1 MSTLQASDLF
11 CGAGGF
17 SAGLL
22 QACHELQR
30 TPDLLAINH
39 WPSAI
44 ATHQLNHPS
53 VSHLCEN
60 LDNVDPRHL
69 IKSRCLDIL
78 LASPECTHHSRARG
92 GKPMSDQSR
101 ASAWHVIRWAEAL
114 RIENIIVE
122 NVKEFQD
129 WGPLDRKGKPIK
141 HRKGELFRA
150 WLGCLDAL
158 GYRVDHKVLNSAWF
172 GAATARERLFIQAS
186 RRRRP
191 LWPAR
196 THSATPNLIE
206 QQPYRAAREIIDWS
220 YPSQSIFGRK
230 KPLVPKTLKRIE
242 AGLRK
247 FGGVEFV
254 LGQQSC
260 SAPRDVGQPIPTIA
274 TAGAI
279 SLVEPFLV
287 VLRKNADARSTGEPL
302 PTLCAGGNHIALCEP
317 FVIKFHGDHADRE
330 SGAQRVY
337 SVEEPLRTL
346 DTSNRFGLC
355 EPFIIPVTHGGGENR
370 AHDLNKPLPTIT
382 GAQRGELALV
392 EPFLVQYYGQSDVTS
407 CDAPVPTITTKDRF
421 GLCQPEPIAIFERDG
436 VEYALMDIRLRMFQ
450 PHELMAAMG
459 LDGYRFPAKTT
470 KKDKTKMAG
479 NAVEKLTATALC
491 KAVLQ

>member
-1 MSTLQASDLF
+1 VSTLQASDLF

-17 SAGLL
+17 SSGLL
-22 QACHELQR
+22 QACHELQL

-44 ATHQLNHPS
+44 ATHQLNYPS

-60 LDNVDPRHL
+60 LDNVDPRHVV
-69 IKSRCLDIL
+69 KSRRLNIL

-129 WGPLDRKGKPIK
+129 WGPLDKKGKPIK

-230 KPLVPKTLKRIE
+230 KPLAPKTLKRIE
-242 AGLRK
+242 AGLKK

-260 SAPRDVGQPIPTIA
+260 SAPRDVGQPIPTISC
-274 TAGAI
+274 AGAI
-279 SLVEPFLV
+279 SLVEPFVV
-287 VLRKNADARSTGEPL
+287 VLRNNGNARSTGEPL
-302 PTLCAGGNHIALCEP
+302 PTLCAGGGHLA
-317 FVIKFHGDHADRE
+317 
-330 SGAQRVY
+330 
-337 SVEEPLRTL
+337 
-346 DTSNRFGLC
+346 LC
-355 EPFIIPVTHGGGENR
+355 EPFIIPVTHGGGESR
-370 AHDLNKPLPTIT
+370 AHDVNKPLPTIT
-382 GAQRGELALV
+382 GAQRGELALI
-392 EPFLVQYYGQSDVTS
+392 EPFLVQYNGQSDVVS
-407 CDAPVPTITTKDRF
+407 CDAPVPTLTTRDRF

-436 VEYALMDIRLRMFQ
+436 IVYALMDIRLRMFQ

-459 LDGYRFPAKTT
+459 LDGYKFPDKTT